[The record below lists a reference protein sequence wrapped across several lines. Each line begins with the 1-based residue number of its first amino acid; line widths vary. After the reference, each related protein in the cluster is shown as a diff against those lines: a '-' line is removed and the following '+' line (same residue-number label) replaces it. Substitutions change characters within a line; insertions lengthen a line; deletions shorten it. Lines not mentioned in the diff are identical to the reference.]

1 MIASYVKDMK
11 KEFKSEIQKFIFQR
25 LKSKYS
31 WKLIHKN
38 LKFHISKLLE
48 STDDYKILKD
58 LLENDKS
65 RFRDIESSIVNKT
78 YKIVAPFVERAAK
91 DEAENKR
98 GTRRAYPESL
108 LRRSFALQYLTRRS
122 KSRALAPAPEA
133 AVSAAA
139 ANEAMANAPTPTQR
153 KKHHLITAGQETH
166 SKMKASQLSVKNMMN
181 ALNGI

>member
-1 MIASYVKDMK
+1 MSAESNNSRMIASYVKDMK

-48 STDDYKILKD
+48 STDDYKTLKD

-65 RFRDIESSIVNKT
+65 RLRDIESSIVNKT

-91 DEAENKR
+91 EEAENKR

-108 LRRSFALQYLTRRS
+108 LRRSFALQYLTRRHS
-122 KSRALAPAPEA
+122 NLKVPVHKSAPKNETMTNRASPPRTKTA
-133 AVSAAA
+133 A
-139 ANEAMANAPTPTQR
+139 
-153 KKHHLITAGQETH
+153 L
-166 SKMKASQLSVKNMMN
+166 NMRSLMN